1 MDHPSEV
8 TVSFF
13 IINIRYL
20 LIFLFQLSVRMI
32 PGHMIVV
39 TLAIMTTVE
48 EVAAEVG
55 VTTTIV
61 AVVVDGTMTATEI
74 MTVETVIAVVM
85 VEIGMMT
92 GDTKWSSSFR

>member
-1 MDHPSEV
+1 
-8 TVSFF
+8 
-13 IINIRYL
+13 
-20 LIFLFQLSVRMI
+20 MI

-61 AVVVDGTMTATEI
+61 AVVADGTMTATEI

-85 VEIGMMT
+85 VEIGMMI
-92 GDTKWSSSFR
+92 GGTKWSSSFH